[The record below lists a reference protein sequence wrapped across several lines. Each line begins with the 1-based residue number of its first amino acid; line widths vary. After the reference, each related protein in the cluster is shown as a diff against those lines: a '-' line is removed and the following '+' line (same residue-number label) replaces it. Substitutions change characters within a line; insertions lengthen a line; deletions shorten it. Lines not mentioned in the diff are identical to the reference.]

1 MPRLWHQNVQDYREG
16 VMNITLN
23 PSQIPIF
30 FIIFYIIFP
39 VVVFFFFGKFWAT
52 IYMLISSA
60 LGAMVAAAMPLAFID
75 IVIPDIIEP
84 YKQYFIGVA
93 EGVLKY
99 GIMLFAGIVFFLLML
114 LQHAIVRLVEATGW
128 IGAKE

>member
-1 MPRLWHQNVQDYREG
+1 
-16 VMNITLN
+16 MNITLD

-99 GIMLFAGIVFFLLML
+99 GTMLFAGIVFFLLML